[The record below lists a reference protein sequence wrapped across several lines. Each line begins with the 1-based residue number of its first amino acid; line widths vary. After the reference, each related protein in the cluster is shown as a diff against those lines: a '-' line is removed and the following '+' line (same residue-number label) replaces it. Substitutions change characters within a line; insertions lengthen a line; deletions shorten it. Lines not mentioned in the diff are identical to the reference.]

1 MQKEIYQKR
10 SERRNSKKKLNKKI
24 IPLVIIFALFI
35 SVFAYSKNSS
45 ADNNKVTNPSVEL
58 NVEKISRDKVKIAL
72 SNFTQVIKSL
82 QINLE
87 INGNVKFEEDSINW
101 LASSDSNDVKTHVK
115 MSSDKKSMEI
125 FIVSNDALNKVG
137 GTLDICEIEVSKVSN
152 GSSAYSIDAS
162 VNSDG
167 ISYSYVINDTNKQV
181 SGIDIAN
188 LSEDKLTIN
197 SLPVISL
204 KNSSSIV
211 DGKIVI
217 SKGDTFDA
225 KSYIEVTDE
234 EDGIISTDN
243 VTVDGKVNTKIV
255 GSYAITYSVADTEGD
270 TSSLETTVIVED
282 IAEDNATS
290 PVITVNNGDSD
301 KLTVSAGGNVDLND
315 YITAV
320 DYLGRPITVEI
331 TGDYDLTTPGTY
343 IITAIATDRF
353 GNVSEKEI
361 TLVVEK
367 SDDSSDSDGVS
378 KAYKFKATITNSEGK
393 VVAGEKFNL
402 YKVEVKKRG
411 FRADSENLV
420 YISTLESNEEG
431 EIYAELEEAGKYV
444 LKQVNSATG
453 NEVTDSEVTIELTED
468 NKGNVITIPDIV
480 INDNTSGD
488 NGNNGDTGTDDSG
501 SGDIESGDNGSN
513 GDNGN
518 NGDTETDDSD
528 SGNSGD
534 NGNTDSSNKP
544 QIPVNPENPGSSD
557 NSDNDIINDDKT
569 TEENKNDLPK
579 TGQGVFYGVT
589 IAVAV
594 IVIGSGVYLVTKKKK

>member
-1 MQKEIYQKR
+1 MKKEIYQKR
-10 SERRNSKKKLNKKI
+10 SERRNAKKKVNKKI
-24 IPLVIIFALFI
+24 IPLVIIFTLFI

-45 ADNNKVTNPSVEL
+45 ADNNKVSNPSVEL

-72 SNFTQVIKSL
+72 SNFMPVIKSL

-87 INGNVKFEEDSINW
+87 IDGNVKFEEDSINW
-101 LASSDSNDVKTHVK
+101 LVSSDSNDVKTHVK
-115 MSSDKKSMEI
+115 LSSDKKSMEI

-137 GTLDICEIEVSKVSN
+137 GTLDICEIEVSKASS

-167 ISYSYVINDTNKQV
+167 ISYSYVVNDTNKQV
-181 SGIDIAN
+181 SGIDMAN

-225 KSYIEVTDE
+225 KTYIEVTDE
-234 EDGIISTDN
+234 EDGVISTDN
-243 VTVDGKVNTKIV
+243 VTVEGKVNTKIV

-282 IAEDNATS
+282 IAEDNATN
-290 PVITVNNGDSD
+290 PVITVNNSDSD
-301 KLTVSAGGNVDLND
+301 KLTFSAGDNVDLNE

-402 YKVEVKKRG
+402 YKIEVKKRW
-411 FRADSENLV
+411 FRADSENLI

-453 NEVTDSEVTIELTED
+453 NEVTGSEVTIELTED

-480 INDNTSGD
+480 INDATSGDSGSNGNNGSNDD
-488 NGNNGDTGTDDSG
+488 NGNNGDSGTDDSG
-501 SGDIESGDNGSN
+501 SGDIGTG
-513 GDNGN
+513 
-518 NGDTETDDSD
+518 DSD
-528 SGNSGD
+528 SGNPGD
-534 NGNTDSSNKP
+534 NGNTDNSNKP
-544 QIPVNPENPGSSD
+544 EVPVNPEDPDSSD
-557 NSDNDIINDDKT
+557 NSNNGVTNDDKI

-579 TGQGVFYGVT
+579 TGQGIFYGVT

>member
-1 MQKEIYQKR
+1 MKKEIYQKR
-10 SERRNSKKKLNKKI
+10 SERRNAKKKINKKI
-24 IPLVIIFALFI
+24 IPLVIIFTLFI

-45 ADNNKVTNPSVEL
+45 ADNNKVSNSSVEL
-58 NVEKISRDKVKIAL
+58 NVEKISRDKVRIAL
-72 SNFTQVIKSL
+72 SNFTPVIKSL

-87 INGNVKFEEDSINW
+87 INGNVKFVEDSINW
-101 LASSDSNDVKTHVK
+101 IVSSDSNDVKTHVK
-115 MSSDKKSMEI
+115 MGSDKKSMEI

-137 GTLDICEIEVSKVSN
+137 GTLDICEIEVSKASS

-167 ISYSYVINDTNKQV
+167 ISYSYVVNDTNKQV
-181 SGIDIAN
+181 SGIDMAN

-234 EDGIISTDN
+234 EDGVISTDN
-243 VTVDGKVNTKIV
+243 VTVEGKVNTKIV
-255 GSYAITYSVADTEGD
+255 GSYAIRYSVADTEGD

-282 IAEDNATS
+282 IAEDNATN
-290 PVITVNNGDSD
+290 PVITVNNSDSD
-301 KLTVSAGGNVDLND
+301 KLTISAGDNVDLNE

-402 YKVEVKKRG
+402 YKVEVNKRW

-420 YISTLESNEEG
+420 YIYTLESNEEG

-444 LKQVNSATG
+444 LKQVNSVTG
-453 NEVTDSEVTIELTED
+453 NEVTDSEIIIELTED

-480 INDNTSGD
+480 INDATSGD
-488 NGNNGDTGTDDSG
+488 SGNNGNNGNNGDAGTDDSG
-501 SGDIESGDNGSN
+501 
-513 GDNGN
+513 
-518 NGDTETDDSD
+518 

-534 NGNTDSSNKP
+534 NGNTDNSNKP
-544 QIPVNPENPGSSD
+544 EVPVNPENPDSSD
-557 NSDNDIINDDKT
+557 NSNNGVTNDDKI

>member
-1 MQKEIYQKR
+1 MKKEIYQKR
-10 SERRNSKKKLNKKI
+10 SERRNAKKKVNKKI
-24 IPLVIIFALFI
+24 IPLVIIFTLFI

-45 ADNNKVTNPSVEL
+45 ADNNKVSNPSVEL

-72 SNFTQVIKSL
+72 SNFTPVIKSL

-87 INGNVKFEEDSINW
+87 INGNVKFVEDSINW
-101 LASSDSNDVKTHVK
+101 IVSSDSNDVKTHVK
-115 MSSDKKSMEI
+115 MGSDKKSMEI

-137 GTLDICEIEVSKVSN
+137 GTLDICEIEVSKISN

-167 ISYSYVINDTNKQV
+167 ISYSYVVNDTNKQV
-181 SGIDIAN
+181 SGIDMAN

-234 EDGIISTDN
+234 EDGVISTDN
-243 VTVDGKVNTKIV
+243 VTVEGKVNTKIV

-270 TSSLETTVIVED
+270 ISSLETTVIVED
-282 IAEDNATS
+282 IAEDNATN
-290 PVITVNNGDSD
+290 PVITVNNSDSD
-301 KLTVSAGGNVDLND
+301 KLTISAGDNVDLNE

-402 YKVEVKKRG
+402 YKIEVKKRW
-411 FRADSENLV
+411 FRADSENLI

-444 LKQVNSATG
+444 LKQVNSVTG

-480 INDNTSGD
+480 INDATSGD
-488 NGNNGDTGTDDSG
+488 SGSNDDNGNNDDNGINGDTGTDDSG
-501 SGDIESGDNGSN
+501 SGDIGTG
-513 GDNGN
+513 
-518 NGDTETDDSD
+518 DSD
-528 SGNSGD
+528 SGNPGD
-534 NGNTDSSNKP
+534 NGNTDNSNKP
-544 QIPVNPENPGSSD
+544 EVPVNPEDPDSSD
-557 NSDNDIINDDKT
+557 NSNNGVTNDDKI

-579 TGQGVFYGVT
+579 TGQGIFYGVT

-594 IVIGSGVYLVTKKKK
+594 IVIGSGVYLVAKKKK

>member
-10 SERRNSKKKLNKKI
+10 SERRNAKKKMNKKI
-24 IPLVIIFALFI
+24 IPLVIIFTLFI

-45 ADNNKVTNPSVEL
+45 ADNNKVSNPSVEL

-72 SNFTQVIKSL
+72 SNFTPVIKSL

-87 INGNVKFEEDSINW
+87 INGNVKFVEDSINW
-101 LASSDSNDVKTHVK
+101 LVSSDSNDVKTHVK
-115 MSSDKKSMEI
+115 MGSDKKSMEI
-125 FIVSNDALNKVG
+125 FVVSNDALNKVG
-137 GTLDICEIEVSKVSN
+137 GTLDICEIEVSKASS
-152 GSSAYSIDAS
+152 GSSACSIDAS

-167 ISYSYVINDTNKQV
+167 ISYSYVVNDTNKQV
-181 SGIDIAN
+181 SGIDMAN

-234 EDGIISTDN
+234 EDGVISTDN
-243 VTVDGKVNTKIV
+243 VTVEGKVNTKIV

-282 IAEDNATS
+282 IAEDNATN
-290 PVITVNNGDSD
+290 PVITVNNSDSD
-301 KLTVSAGGNVDLND
+301 KLTISAGDNVDLNE

-367 SDDSSDSDGVS
+367 SDDSSNSDGVS

-402 YKVEVKKRG
+402 YKVEVKKRW

-480 INDNTSGD
+480 INDATSGD
-488 NGNNGDTGTDDSG
+488 SGSNDYNGNNGDTGTDDSG
-501 SGDIESGDNGSN
+501 SGDIGTG
-513 GDNGN
+513 
-518 NGDTETDDSD
+518 DSD

-534 NGNTDSSNKP
+534 NGNTDSSNKSEV
-544 QIPVNPENPGSSD
+544 PVNPEDPDSSD
-557 NSDNDIINDDKT
+557 NSNNGVTNDDKI

>member
-1 MQKEIYQKR
+1 MKKEIYQKR
-10 SERRNSKKKLNKKI
+10 SERRNAKKKINKKI
-24 IPLVIIFALFI
+24 IPLVIIFTLFI

-45 ADNNKVTNPSVEL
+45 ADNNKVSNPSVEL

-72 SNFTQVIKSL
+72 SNFTPVIKSL

-87 INGNVKFEEDSINW
+87 INGNVKFVEDSINW
-101 LASSDSNDVKTHVK
+101 IVSSDSNDVKTHVK
-115 MSSDKKSMEI
+115 MGSDKKSMEI

-137 GTLDICEIEVSKVSN
+137 GILDICEIEVSKASS

-167 ISYSYVINDTNKQV
+167 ISYSYVVNDTNKQV
-181 SGIDIAN
+181 SGIDMAN

-234 EDGIISTDN
+234 EDGVISTDN
-243 VTVDGKVNTKIV
+243 VTVEGKVNTKIV

-282 IAEDNATS
+282 IAEDNATN
-290 PVITVNNGDSD
+290 PVITVNNSDSD
-301 KLTVSAGGNVDLND
+301 KLTISAGDNVDLNE

-402 YKVEVKKRG
+402 YKVEVNKRW

-420 YISTLESNEEG
+420 YIYTLESNEEG

-444 LKQVNSATG
+444 LKQVNSVTG
-453 NEVTDSEVTIELTED
+453 NEVTDSEIIIELTED

-480 INDNTSGD
+480 INDATSGD
-488 NGNNGDTGTDDSG
+488 SGNNGNNGNNGDAGTDDSG
-501 SGDIESGDNGSN
+501 
-513 GDNGN
+513 
-518 NGDTETDDSD
+518 

-534 NGNTDSSNKP
+534 NGNTDNSNKP
-544 QIPVNPENPGSSD
+544 EVPVNPENPDSSD
-557 NSDNDIINDDKT
+557 NSNNGVTNDDKI

>member
-1 MQKEIYQKR
+1 MKKEIYQKR
-10 SERRNSKKKLNKKI
+10 SERRNAKKKVNKKI
-24 IPLVIIFALFI
+24 IPLVIIFTLFI

-45 ADNNKVTNPSVEL
+45 ADNNKVSNPSVEL

-72 SNFTQVIKSL
+72 SNFTPVIKSL

-87 INGNVKFEEDSINW
+87 INGNVKFVEDSINW
-101 LASSDSNDVKTHVK
+101 IVSSDSNDVKTHVK
-115 MSSDKKSMEI
+115 MGSDKKSMEI

-137 GTLDICEIEVSKVSN
+137 GTLDICEIEVSKASS

-167 ISYSYVINDTNKQV
+167 ISYSYVVNDTNKQV
-181 SGIDIAN
+181 SGIDMAN

-234 EDGIISTDN
+234 EDGVISTDN
-243 VTVDGKVNTKIV
+243 VTVEGKVNTKIV

-270 TSSLETTVIVED
+270 ISSLETTVIVED
-282 IAEDNATS
+282 IAEDNATN
-290 PVITVNNGDSD
+290 PVITVNNSDSD
-301 KLTVSAGGNVDLND
+301 KLTISAGDNVDLNE

-402 YKVEVKKRG
+402 YKIEVKKRW
-411 FRADSENLV
+411 FRADSENLI

-444 LKQVNSATG
+444 LKQVNSVTG

-468 NKGNVITIPDIV
+468 NKGNVIY
-480 INDNTSGD
+480 
-488 NGNNGDTGTDDSG
+488 
-501 SGDIESGDNGSN
+501 
-513 GDNGN
+513 
-518 NGDTETDDSD
+518 
-528 SGNSGD
+528 
-534 NGNTDSSNKP
+534 
-544 QIPVNPENPGSSD
+544 QI
-557 NSDNDIINDDKT
+557 
-569 TEENKNDLPK
+569 
-579 TGQGVFYGVT
+579 
-589 IAVAV
+589 
-594 IVIGSGVYLVTKKKK
+594 

>member
-1 MQKEIYQKR
+1 MKKEIYQKR
-10 SERRNSKKKLNKKI
+10 SERRNAKKKVNKKI
-24 IPLVIIFALFI
+24 IPLVIIFTLFI

-45 ADNNKVTNPSVEL
+45 ADNNKVSNPSVEL

-72 SNFTQVIKSL
+72 SNFTPVIKSL

-87 INGNVKFEEDSINW
+87 INGNVKFVEDSINW
-101 LASSDSNDVKTHVK
+101 IVSSDSNDVKTHVK
-115 MSSDKKSMEI
+115 MGSDKKSMEI

-137 GTLDICEIEVSKVSN
+137 GTLDICEIEVSKISN

-167 ISYSYVINDTNKQV
+167 ISYSYVVNDTNKQV
-181 SGIDIAN
+181 SGIDMAN
-188 LSEDKLTIN
+188 LSDDKLTIN

-234 EDGIISTDN
+234 EDGVISTDN
-243 VTVDGKVNTKIV
+243 VTVEGKVNTKIV

-270 TSSLETTVIVED
+270 ISSLETTVIVED
-282 IAEDNATS
+282 IAEDNATN
-290 PVITVNNGDSD
+290 PVITVNNSDSD
-301 KLTVSAGGNVDLND
+301 KLTISAGDNVDLNE

-367 SDDSSDSDGVS
+367 SDDSSDSDGVL

-402 YKVEVKKRG
+402 YKVEVKKRW

-444 LKQVNSATG
+444 LKQVNSVTG

-480 INDNTSGD
+480 INDATSGDSGSNGNNGSNDD
-488 NGNNGDTGTDDSG
+488 NGNNGDSGTDDSG
-501 SGDIESGDNGSN
+501 SGDIGTG
-513 GDNGN
+513 
-518 NGDTETDDSD
+518 DSD
-528 SGNSGD
+528 SGNPGD
-534 NGNTDSSNKP
+534 NGNTDNSNKP
-544 QIPVNPENPGSSD
+544 EVPVNPEDPDSSD
-557 NSDNDIINDDKT
+557 NSNNGVTNDDKI

-579 TGQGVFYGVT
+579 TGQGIFYGVT

>member
-1 MQKEIYQKR
+1 MKKEIYQKR
-10 SERRNSKKKLNKKI
+10 SERRNAKKKVNKKI
-24 IPLVIIFALFI
+24 IPLVIIFTLFI

-45 ADNNKVTNPSVEL
+45 ADNNKVSNPSVEL

-72 SNFTQVIKSL
+72 SNFTPVIKSL

-87 INGNVKFEEDSINW
+87 INGNVKFVEDSINW
-101 LASSDSNDVKTHVK
+101 IVSSDSNDVKTHVK
-115 MSSDKKSMEI
+115 MGSDKKSMEI

-137 GTLDICEIEVSKVSN
+137 GTLDICEIEVSKASS

-167 ISYSYVINDTNKQV
+167 ISYSYVVNDTNKQV
-181 SGIDIAN
+181 SGIDMAN

-234 EDGIISTDN
+234 EDGVISTDN
-243 VTVDGKVNTKIV
+243 VTVEGKVNTKIV

-270 TSSLETTVIVED
+270 ISSLETTVIVED
-282 IAEDNATS
+282 IAEDNATN
-290 PVITVNNGDSD
+290 PVITVNNSDSD
-301 KLTVSAGGNVDLND
+301 KLTISAGDNVDLNE

-402 YKVEVKKRG
+402 YKIEVKKRW
-411 FRADSENLV
+411 FRADSENLI

-444 LKQVNSATG
+444 LKQVNSVTG

-480 INDNTSGD
+480 INDATSGDSGSNGNNGSNDD
-488 NGNNGDTGTDDSG
+488 NGNNGDSGTDDSG
-501 SGDIESGDNGSN
+501 SGDIGTG
-513 GDNGN
+513 
-518 NGDTETDDSD
+518 DSD

-534 NGNTDSSNKP
+534 NGNTDNSHKP
-544 QIPVNPENPGSSD
+544 EVPVNPENPDSSD
-557 NSDNDIINDDKT
+557 NSNNGVTNDDKI

-579 TGQGVFYGVT
+579 TGQGIFYGVT

>member
-1 MQKEIYQKR
+1 MKKEIYQKR
-10 SERRNSKKKLNKKI
+10 SERRNAKKKINKKI
-24 IPLVIIFALFI
+24 IPLVIIFTLFI

-45 ADNNKVTNPSVEL
+45 ADNNKVSNPSVEL

-72 SNFTQVIKSL
+72 SNFTPVIKSL

-87 INGNVKFEEDSINW
+87 INGNVKFVEDSINW
-101 LASSDSNDVKTHVK
+101 IVSSDSNDVKTHVK
-115 MSSDKKSMEI
+115 MGSDKKSMEI

-137 GTLDICEIEVSKVSN
+137 GTLDICEIEVSKASS

-167 ISYSYVINDTNKQV
+167 ISYSYVVNDTNKQV
-181 SGIDIAN
+181 SGIDMAN

-234 EDGIISTDN
+234 EDGVISTDN
-243 VTVDGKVNTKIV
+243 VTVEGKVNTKIV

-282 IAEDNATS
+282 IAEDNATN
-290 PVITVNNGDSD
+290 PVITVNNSDSD
-301 KLTVSAGGNVDLND
+301 KLTISAGDNVDLNE

-402 YKVEVKKRG
+402 YKVEVNKRW

-420 YISTLESNEEG
+420 YIYTLESNEEG

-444 LKQVNSATG
+444 LKQVNSVTG
-453 NEVTDSEVTIELTED
+453 NEVTDSEIIIELTED

-480 INDNTSGD
+480 INDATSGD
-488 NGNNGDTGTDDSG
+488 SGNNGNNGNNGDAGTDDSG
-501 SGDIESGDNGSN
+501 
-513 GDNGN
+513 
-518 NGDTETDDSD
+518 

-534 NGNTDSSNKP
+534 NGNTDNSNKP
-544 QIPVNPENPGSSD
+544 EVPVNPENPDSSD
-557 NSDNDIINDDKT
+557 NSNNGVTNDDKI

-579 TGQGVFYGVT
+579 TGQDVFYGVT

>member
-1 MQKEIYQKR
+1 MKKEIYQKR
-10 SERRNSKKKLNKKI
+10 SERRNAKKKVNKKI
-24 IPLVIIFALFI
+24 IPLVIIFTLFI

-45 ADNNKVTNPSVEL
+45 ADNNKVSNPSVEL

-72 SNFTQVIKSL
+72 SNFMPVIKSL

-87 INGNVKFEEDSINW
+87 IDGNVKFEEDSINW
-101 LASSDSNDVKTHVK
+101 IVSSDSNDVKTHVK
-115 MSSDKKSMEI
+115 MGSDKKSMEI

-137 GTLDICEIEVSKVSN
+137 GTLDICEIEVSKISN

-167 ISYSYVINDTNKQV
+167 ISYSYVVNDTNKQV
-181 SGIDIAN
+181 SGIDMAN
-188 LSEDKLTIN
+188 LSDDKLTIN

-234 EDGIISTDN
+234 EDGVISTDN
-243 VTVDGKVNTKIV
+243 VTVEGKVNTKIV

-270 TSSLETTVIVED
+270 ISSLETTVIVED
-282 IAEDNATS
+282 IAEDNATN
-290 PVITVNNGDSD
+290 PVITVNNSDSD
-301 KLTVSAGGNVDLND
+301 KLTISAGDNVDLNE

-402 YKVEVKKRG
+402 YKIEVKKRW
-411 FRADSENLV
+411 FRADSENLI

-453 NEVTDSEVTIELTED
+453 NEVTGSEVTIELTED

-480 INDNTSGD
+480 INDATSGDSGSNGNNGSNDD
-488 NGNNGDTGTDDSG
+488 NGNNGDSGTDDSG
-501 SGDIESGDNGSN
+501 SGDIGTG
-513 GDNGN
+513 
-518 NGDTETDDSD
+518 DSD
-528 SGNSGD
+528 SGNLGD
-534 NGNTDSSNKP
+534 NGNTDNSNKP
-544 QIPVNPENPGSSD
+544 EVPVNPEDPDSSD
-557 NSDNDIINDDKT
+557 NSNNGVTNDDKI

-579 TGQGVFYGVT
+579 TGQGIFYGVT

>member
-10 SERRNSKKKLNKKI
+10 SERRNAKKKMNKKI
-24 IPLVIIFALFI
+24 IPLVIIFTLFI

-45 ADNNKVTNPSVEL
+45 ADNNKVSNPSVEL

-72 SNFTQVIKSL
+72 SNFTPVIKSL

-87 INGNVKFEEDSINW
+87 INGNVKFVEDSINW
-101 LASSDSNDVKTHVK
+101 LVSSDSNDVKTHVK
-115 MSSDKKSMEI
+115 MGSDKKSMEI
-125 FIVSNDALNKVG
+125 FVVSNDALNKVG
-137 GTLDICEIEVSKVSN
+137 GTLDICEIEVSKASS

-167 ISYSYVINDTNKQV
+167 ISYSYVVNDTNKQV
-181 SGIDIAN
+181 SGIDMAN

-234 EDGIISTDN
+234 EDGVISTDN
-243 VTVDGKVNTKIV
+243 VTVEGKVNTKIV

-282 IAEDNATS
+282 IAEDNATN
-290 PVITVNNGDSD
+290 PVITVNNSDSD
-301 KLTVSAGGNVDLND
+301 KLTISAGDNVDLNE

-367 SDDSSDSDGVS
+367 SDDSSNSDGVS
-378 KAYKFKATITNSEGK
+378 KAYKFKATITNSEWK

-402 YKVEVKKRG
+402 YKVEVKKRW

-480 INDNTSGD
+480 INDATSGDSGSNDD
-488 NGNNGDTGTDDSG
+488 NGNNGDIGTDDSG
-501 SGDIESGDNGSN
+501 SGDIGTG
-513 GDNGN
+513 
-518 NGDTETDDSD
+518 DSD

-534 NGNTDSSNKP
+534 NGNTDSSNKSEV
-544 QIPVNPENPGSSD
+544 PVNPEDPDSSD
-557 NSDNDIINDDKT
+557 NSNNGVTNDDKI

>member
-1 MQKEIYQKR
+1 MKKEIYQKR
-10 SERRNSKKKLNKKI
+10 SERRNAKKKVNKKI
-24 IPLVIIFALFI
+24 IPLVIIFTLFI

-45 ADNNKVTNPSVEL
+45 ADNNKVSNPSVEL

-72 SNFTQVIKSL
+72 SNFTPVIKSL

-87 INGNVKFEEDSINW
+87 INGNVKFVEDSINW
-101 LASSDSNDVKTHVK
+101 IVSSDSNDVKTHVK
-115 MSSDKKSMEI
+115 MGSDKKSMEI

-137 GTLDICEIEVSKVSN
+137 GTLDICEIEVSKISN

-167 ISYSYVINDTNKQV
+167 ISYSYVVNDTNKQV
-181 SGIDIAN
+181 SGIDMAN

-234 EDGIISTDN
+234 EDGVISTDN
-243 VTVDGKVNTKIV
+243 VTVEGKVNTKIV

-270 TSSLETTVIVED
+270 ISSLETTVIVED
-282 IAEDNATS
+282 IAEDNATN
-290 PVITVNNGDSD
+290 PVITVNNSDSD
-301 KLTVSAGGNVDLND
+301 KLTISAGDNVDLNE

-402 YKVEVKKRG
+402 YKIEVKKRW
-411 FRADSENLV
+411 FRADSENLI

-444 LKQVNSATG
+444 LKQVNSVTG

-480 INDNTSGD
+480 INDATSGD
-488 NGNNGDTGTDDSG
+488 SGSNDDNGNNDDNGINGDTGTDDSG
-501 SGDIESGDNGSN
+501 SGDIGTG
-513 GDNGN
+513 
-518 NGDTETDDSD
+518 DSD

-544 QIPVNPENPGSSD
+544 EVPVNPENPDSSD
-557 NSDNDIINDDKT
+557 NSNNGVTNDDNI

-594 IVIGSGVYLVTKKKK
+594 IVIGSGIYLVTKKKK

>member
-10 SERRNSKKKLNKKI
+10 SERRNAKKKMNKKI
-24 IPLVIIFALFI
+24 IPLVIIFTLFI

-45 ADNNKVTNPSVEL
+45 ADNNKVSNPSVEL

-72 SNFTQVIKSL
+72 SNFTPVIKSL

-87 INGNVKFEEDSINW
+87 INGNVKFVEDSINW
-101 LASSDSNDVKTHVK
+101 LVSSDSNDVKTHVK
-115 MSSDKKSMEI
+115 MGSDKKSMEI
-125 FIVSNDALNKVG
+125 FVVSNDALNKVG
-137 GTLDICEIEVSKVSN
+137 GTLDICDIEVSKASS
-152 GSSAYSIDAS
+152 GSSACSIDAS

-167 ISYSYVINDTNKQV
+167 ISYSYVVNDTNKQV
-181 SGIDIAN
+181 SGIDMAN

-234 EDGIISTDN
+234 EDGVISTDN
-243 VTVDGKVNTKIV
+243 VTVEGKVNTKIV

-282 IAEDNATS
+282 IAEDNATN
-290 PVITVNNGDSD
+290 PVITVNNSDSD
-301 KLTVSAGGNVDLND
+301 KLTISAGDNVDLNE

-367 SDDSSDSDGVS
+367 SDDSSNSDGVS

-402 YKVEVKKRG
+402 YKVEVKKRW

-480 INDNTSGD
+480 INDATSGD
-488 NGNNGDTGTDDSG
+488 SGSNDYNGNNGDTGTDDSG
-501 SGDIESGDNGSN
+501 SGDIGTG
-513 GDNGN
+513 
-518 NGDTETDDSD
+518 DSD

-534 NGNTDSSNKP
+534 NGNTDSSNKSEV
-544 QIPVNPENPGSSD
+544 PVNPEDPDSSD
-557 NSDNDIINDDKT
+557 NSNNGVTNDDKI

>member
-10 SERRNSKKKLNKKI
+10 SERRNAKKKMNKKI
-24 IPLVIIFALFI
+24 IPLVIIFTLFI

-45 ADNNKVTNPSVEL
+45 ADNNKVSNPSVEL

-72 SNFTQVIKSL
+72 SNFTPVIKSL

-87 INGNVKFEEDSINW
+87 INGNVKFVEDSINW
-101 LASSDSNDVKTHVK
+101 LVSSDSNDVKTHVK
-115 MSSDKKSMEI
+115 MGSDKKSMEI
-125 FIVSNDALNKVG
+125 FVVSNDALNKVG
-137 GTLDICEIEVSKVSN
+137 GTLDICEIEVSKASS

-167 ISYSYVINDTNKQV
+167 ISYSYVVNDTNKQV
-181 SGIDIAN
+181 SGIDMDN

-234 EDGIISTDN
+234 EDGVISTDN
-243 VTVDGKVNTKIV
+243 VTVEGKVNTKIV

-282 IAEDNATS
+282 IAEDNATN
-290 PVITVNNGDSD
+290 PVITVNNSDSD
-301 KLTVSAGGNVDLND
+301 KLTISAGDNVDLNE

-353 GNVSEKEI
+353 GDVSEKEI

-367 SDDSSDSDGVS
+367 SDDSSNSDGVS

-402 YKVEVKKRG
+402 YKVEVKKRW

-480 INDNTSGD
+480 INDATSGDSGSNDD

-501 SGDIESGDNGSN
+501 SGDIGTG
-513 GDNGN
+513 
-518 NGDTETDDSD
+518 DSD

-534 NGNTDSSNKP
+534 NGNTDSSNKSEV
-544 QIPVNPENPGSSD
+544 PVNPEDPDSSD
-557 NSDNDIINDDKT
+557 NSNNGVTNDDKI

>member
-1 MQKEIYQKR
+1 MKKEIYQKR
-10 SERRNSKKKLNKKI
+10 SERRNAKKKINKKI
-24 IPLVIIFALFI
+24 IPLVIIFTLFI

-45 ADNNKVTNPSVEL
+45 ADNNKVSNSSVEL

-72 SNFTQVIKSL
+72 SNFTPVIKSL

-87 INGNVKFEEDSINW
+87 INGNVKFVEDSINW
-101 LASSDSNDVKTHVK
+101 IVSSDSNDVKTHVK
-115 MSSDKKSMEI
+115 MGSDKKSMEI

-137 GTLDICEIEVSKVSN
+137 GTLDICEIEVSKASS

-167 ISYSYVINDTNKQV
+167 ISYSYVVNDTNKQV
-181 SGIDIAN
+181 SGIDMAN

-234 EDGIISTDN
+234 EDGVISTDN
-243 VTVDGKVNTKIV
+243 VTVEGKVNTKIV

-282 IAEDNATS
+282 IAEDNATN
-290 PVITVNNGDSD
+290 PVITVNNSDSD
-301 KLTVSAGGNVDLND
+301 KLTISAGDNVDLNE

-402 YKVEVKKRG
+402 YKVEVNKRW

-420 YISTLESNEEG
+420 YIYTLESNEEG

-444 LKQVNSATG
+444 LKQVNSVTG
-453 NEVTDSEVTIELTED
+453 NEVTDSEIIIELTED

-480 INDNTSGD
+480 INDATSGD
-488 NGNNGDTGTDDSG
+488 SGNNGNNGNNGDAGTDDSG
-501 SGDIESGDNGSN
+501 
-513 GDNGN
+513 
-518 NGDTETDDSD
+518 

-534 NGNTDSSNKP
+534 NGNTDNSNKP
-544 QIPVNPENPGSSD
+544 EVPVNPENPDSSD
-557 NSDNDIINDDKT
+557 NSNNGVTNDDKI

>member
-10 SERRNSKKKLNKKI
+10 SERRNAKKKMNKKI
-24 IPLVIIFALFI
+24 IPLVIIFTLFI

-45 ADNNKVTNPSVEL
+45 ADNNKVSNPSVEL

-72 SNFTQVIKSL
+72 SNFTPVIKSL

-87 INGNVKFEEDSINW
+87 INGNVKFVEDSINW
-101 LASSDSNDVKTHVK
+101 LVSSDSNDVKTHVK
-115 MSSDKKSMEI
+115 MGSDKKSMEI
-125 FIVSNDALNKVG
+125 FVVSNDALNKVG
-137 GTLDICEIEVSKVSN
+137 GTLDICEIEVSKASS

-167 ISYSYVINDTNKQV
+167 ISYSYVVNDTNKQV
-181 SGIDIAN
+181 SGIDMDN

-234 EDGIISTDN
+234 EDGVISTDN
-243 VTVDGKVNTKIV
+243 VTVEGKVNTKIV

-282 IAEDNATS
+282 IAEDNATN
-290 PVITVNNGDSD
+290 PVITVNNSDSD
-301 KLTVSAGGNVDLND
+301 KLTISAGDNVDLNE

-367 SDDSSDSDGVS
+367 SDDSSNSDGVS

-402 YKVEVKKRG
+402 YKVEVKKRW

-480 INDNTSGD
+480 INDATSGDSGSNDD

-501 SGDIESGDNGSN
+501 SGDIGTG
-513 GDNGN
+513 
-518 NGDTETDDSD
+518 DSD

-534 NGNTDSSNKP
+534 NGNTDSSNKSEV
-544 QIPVNPENPGSSD
+544 PVNPEDPDSSD
-557 NSDNDIINDDKT
+557 NSNNGVTNDDKI

>member
-1 MQKEIYQKR
+1 MKPDNFEKKSVRKANNNKYNKR
-10 SERRNSKKKLNKKI
+10 IVSLI
-24 IPLVIIFALFI
+24 AL
-35 SVFAYSKNSS
+35 SAVVVSTCAVTKNIS
-45 ADNNKVTNPSVEL
+45 ADNKEKSSNVSVEL
-58 NVEKISRDKVKIAL
+58 NVEKLERDKVKIEL
-72 SNFTQVIKSL
+72 ENFTPVIKSL
-82 QINLE
+82 QLSLKID
-87 INGNVKFEEDSINW
+87 GNAKFREDSIKW
-101 LASSDSNDVKTHVK
+101 LVESYADESSSDLKTHVK
-115 MSSDKKSMEI
+115 MSSDKKSIDI
-125 FIVSNDALNKVG
+125 FIVSSEPLVKNG
-137 GTLDICEIEVSKVSN
+137 GTIEICEINVEKDSVGK
-152 GSSAYSIDAS
+152 SAYSIEAN
-162 VNSDG
+162 VNSEG
-167 ISYSYVINDTNKQV
+167 VSYSYVINDTNRQV
-181 SGIDIAN
+181 TGIDMAN

-225 KSYIEVTDE
+225 KTYIEVTDE
-234 EDGIISTDN
+234 EDGVISTDN
-243 VTVDGKVNTKIV
+243 VTVEGKVNTKIV

-282 IAEDNATS
+282 IAEDNATN
-290 PVITVNNGDSD
+290 PVITVNNSDSD
-301 KLTVSAGGNVDLND
+301 KLTISAGDNVDLNE

-331 TGDYDLTTPGTY
+331 TGDYDLTTSGTY

-402 YKVEVKKRG
+402 YKIEVKKRW
-411 FRADSENLV
+411 FRADSENLI

-453 NEVTDSEVTIELTED
+453 NEVTGSEVTIELTED

-480 INDNTSGD
+480 INDATSGDSGSNGNNGSNDD
-488 NGNNGDTGTDDSG
+488 NGNNGDSGTDDSG
-501 SGDIESGDNGSN
+501 SGDIGTG
-513 GDNGN
+513 
-518 NGDTETDDSD
+518 DSD
-528 SGNSGD
+528 SGNPGD
-534 NGNTDSSNKP
+534 NGNTDNSNKP
-544 QIPVNPENPGSSD
+544 EVPVNPEDPDSSD
-557 NSDNDIINDDKT
+557 NSNNGVTNDDKI

-579 TGQGVFYGVT
+579 TGQGIFYGVT

>member
-10 SERRNSKKKLNKKI
+10 SERRNAKKKMNKKI
-24 IPLVIIFALFI
+24 IPLVIIFTLFI

-45 ADNNKVTNPSVEL
+45 ADNNKVSNPSVEL

-72 SNFTQVIKSL
+72 SNFTPVIKSL

-87 INGNVKFEEDSINW
+87 INGNVKFVEDSINW
-101 LASSDSNDVKTHVK
+101 LVSSDSNDVKTHVK
-115 MSSDKKSMEI
+115 MGSDKKSMEI
-125 FIVSNDALNKVG
+125 FVVSNDALNKVG
-137 GTLDICEIEVSKVSN
+137 GTLDICEIEVSKASS

-167 ISYSYVINDTNKQV
+167 ISYSYVVNDTNKQV
-181 SGIDIAN
+181 SGIDMAN

-234 EDGIISTDN
+234 EDGVISTDN
-243 VTVDGKVNTKIV
+243 VTVEGKVNTKIV
-255 GSYAITYSVADTEGD
+255 GSYDITYSVADTEGD

-282 IAEDNATS
+282 IAEDNATN
-290 PVITVNNGDSD
+290 PVITVNNSDSD
-301 KLTVSAGGNVDLND
+301 KLTISAGDNVDLNE

-367 SDDSSDSDGVS
+367 SDDSSNSDGVS

-402 YKVEVKKRG
+402 YKVEVKKRW

-480 INDNTSGD
+480 INDATSGDSGSNDD

-501 SGDIESGDNGSN
+501 SGDIGTG
-513 GDNGN
+513 
-518 NGDTETDDSD
+518 DSD

-534 NGNTDSSNKP
+534 NGNTDSSNKSEV
-544 QIPVNPENPGSSD
+544 PVNPEDPDSSD
-557 NSDNDIINDDKT
+557 NSNNGVTNDDKI

>member
-10 SERRNSKKKLNKKI
+10 SERRNAKKKINKKI
-24 IPLVIIFALFI
+24 IPLVIIFTLFI

-45 ADNNKVTNPSVEL
+45 ADNNKVSNPSVEL
-58 NVEKISRDKVKIAL
+58 NIEKISRDKVKIAL
-72 SNFTQVIKSL
+72 SNFMPVIKSL

-87 INGNVKFEEDSINW
+87 IDGNVKFEEDSINW
-101 LASSDSNDVKTHVK
+101 LVSSDSNDVKTHVK
-115 MSSDKKSMEI
+115 MSSDKKGMEI

-137 GTLDICEIEVSKVSN
+137 GTLDICEIEVSKISN

-167 ISYSYVINDTNKQV
+167 ISYSYVVNDINKQV
-181 SGIDIAN
+181 SGIDMAN
-188 LSEDKLTIN
+188 LSDDKLTIN

-234 EDGIISTDN
+234 EDGVISTDN
-243 VTVDGKVNTKIV
+243 VTVEGKVNTKIV

-270 TSSLETTVIVED
+270 ISSLETTVIVED
-282 IAEDNATS
+282 IAEDNATN
-290 PVITVNNGDSD
+290 PVITVNNSDSD
-301 KLTVSAGGNVDLND
+301 KLTISAGDNVDLNE

-331 TGDYDLTTPGTY
+331 TGDYDLTTSGTY

-367 SDDSSDSDGVS
+367 SDDSSDSDGVL

-402 YKVEVKKRG
+402 YKVEVKKRW

-444 LKQVNSATG
+444 LKQVNSVTG

-480 INDNTSGD
+480 INDATSGDSGSNDD
-488 NGNNGDTGTDDSG
+488 NGNNDDNGINGDTETDDSG
-501 SGDIESGDNGSN
+501 SGDIGTG
-513 GDNGN
+513 
-518 NGDTETDDSD
+518 DSD

-534 NGNTDSSNKP
+534 NGNTDNSHKP
-544 QIPVNPENPGSSD
+544 EVPVNPENPDSSD
-557 NSDNDIINDDKT
+557 NSNNGVTNDDKI

-579 TGQGVFYGVT
+579 TGQGIFYGVT

>member
-1 MQKEIYQKR
+1 MKKEIYQKR
-10 SERRNSKKKLNKKI
+10 SERRNAKKKINKKI
-24 IPLVIIFALFI
+24 IPLVIIFTLFI

-45 ADNNKVTNPSVEL
+45 ADNNKVSNPSVEL

-72 SNFTQVIKSL
+72 SNFTPVIKSL

-87 INGNVKFEEDSINW
+87 INGNVKFVEDSINW
-101 LASSDSNDVKTHVK
+101 IVSSDSNDVKTHVK
-115 MSSDKKSMEI
+115 MGSDKKSMEI

-137 GTLDICEIEVSKVSN
+137 GTLDICEIEVSKASS

-167 ISYSYVINDTNKQV
+167 ISYSYVVNDTNKQV
-181 SGIDIAN
+181 SGIDMAN

-234 EDGIISTDN
+234 EDGVISTDN
-243 VTVDGKVNTKIV
+243 VTVEGKVNTKIV

-282 IAEDNATS
+282 IAEDNATN
-290 PVITVNNGDSD
+290 PVITVNNSDSD
-301 KLTVSAGGNVDLND
+301 KLTISAGDNVDLNE

-402 YKVEVKKRG
+402 YKVEVNKRW

-420 YISTLESNEEG
+420 YIYTLESNEEG

-444 LKQVNSATG
+444 LKQVNSVTG
-453 NEVTDSEVTIELTED
+453 NEVTDSEIIIELTED

-480 INDNTSGD
+480 INDATSGD
-488 NGNNGDTGTDDSG
+488 SGNNGNNGNNGDAGTDDSG
-501 SGDIESGDNGSN
+501 
-513 GDNGN
+513 
-518 NGDTETDDSD
+518 

-534 NGNTDSSNKP
+534 NGNTDNSNKP
-544 QIPVNPENPGSSD
+544 EVPVNPENPDSSD
-557 NSDNDIINDDKT
+557 NSNNGVTNDDKI

>member
-10 SERRNSKKKLNKKI
+10 SERRNAKKKMNKKI
-24 IPLVIIFALFI
+24 IPLVIIFTLFI

-45 ADNNKVTNPSVEL
+45 ADNNKVSNPSVEL

-72 SNFTQVIKSL
+72 SNFTPVIKSL

-87 INGNVKFEEDSINW
+87 INGNVKFVEDSINW
-101 LASSDSNDVKTHVK
+101 IVSSDSNDVKTHVK
-115 MSSDKKSMEI
+115 MGSDKKSMEI
-125 FIVSNDALNKVG
+125 FVVSNDALNKVG
-137 GTLDICEIEVSKVSN
+137 GTLDICEIEVSKASS
-152 GSSAYSIDAS
+152 GSSACSIDAS

-167 ISYSYVINDTNKQV
+167 ISYSYVVNDTNKQV
-181 SGIDIAN
+181 SGIDMAN

-234 EDGIISTDN
+234 EDGVISTDN
-243 VTVDGKVNTKIV
+243 VTVEGKVNTKIV

-282 IAEDNATS
+282 IAEDNATN
-290 PVITVNNGDSD
+290 PVITVNNSDSD
-301 KLTVSAGGNVDLND
+301 KLTISAGDNVDLNE

-367 SDDSSDSDGVS
+367 SDDSSNSDGVS

-402 YKVEVKKRG
+402 YKVEVKKRW

-480 INDNTSGD
+480 INDATSGD
-488 NGNNGDTGTDDSG
+488 SGSNDYNGNNGDTGTDDSG
-501 SGDIESGDNGSN
+501 SGDIGTG
-513 GDNGN
+513 
-518 NGDTETDDSD
+518 DSD

-534 NGNTDSSNKP
+534 NGNTDSSNKSEV
-544 QIPVNPENPGSSD
+544 PVNPEDPDSSD
-557 NSDNDIINDDKT
+557 NSNNGVTNDDKI

-579 TGQGVFYGVT
+579 TGQGIFYGVT

>member
-10 SERRNSKKKLNKKI
+10 SERRNAKKKMNKKI
-24 IPLVIIFALFI
+24 IPLVIIFTLFI

-45 ADNNKVTNPSVEL
+45 ADNNKVSNPSVEL

-72 SNFTQVIKSL
+72 SNFTPVIKSL

-87 INGNVKFEEDSINW
+87 INGNVKFVEDSINW
-101 LASSDSNDVKTHVK
+101 LVSSDSNDVKTHVK
-115 MSSDKKSMEI
+115 MGNDKKGMEI

-137 GTLDICEIEVSKVSN
+137 GTLDICEIEVSKISN

-167 ISYSYVINDTNKQV
+167 ISYSYVVNDTNKQV
-181 SGIDIAN
+181 SGIDMAN

-234 EDGIISTDN
+234 EDGVISTDN
-243 VTVDGKVNTKIV
+243 VTVEGKVNTKIV

-282 IAEDNATS
+282 IAEDNATN
-290 PVITVNNGDSD
+290 PVITVNNSDSD
-301 KLTVSAGGNVDLND
+301 KLTISAGDNVDLNE

-367 SDDSSDSDGVS
+367 SDDSSNSDGVS

-402 YKVEVKKRG
+402 YKVEVKKRW

-480 INDNTSGD
+480 INDATSGD
-488 NGNNGDTGTDDSG
+488 SGSNDYNGNNGDTGTDDSG
-501 SGDIESGDNGSN
+501 SGDIGTG
-513 GDNGN
+513 
-518 NGDTETDDSD
+518 DSD

-534 NGNTDSSNKP
+534 NGNTDSSNKSEV
-544 QIPVNPENPGSSD
+544 PVNPEDPDSSD
-557 NSDNDIINDDKT
+557 NSNNGVTNDDKI

>member
-1 MQKEIYQKR
+1 MKKEIYQKR
-10 SERRNSKKKLNKKI
+10 SERRNAKKKVNKKI
-24 IPLVIIFALFI
+24 IPLVIIFTLFI

-45 ADNNKVTNPSVEL
+45 ADNNKVSNPSVEL

-72 SNFTQVIKSL
+72 SNFMPVIKSL

-87 INGNVKFEEDSINW
+87 IDGNVKFEEDSINW
-101 LASSDSNDVKTHVK
+101 LVSSDSNDVKTHVK
-115 MSSDKKSMEI
+115 LSSDKKSMEI

-137 GTLDICEIEVSKVSN
+137 GTLDICEIEVSKASS

-167 ISYSYVINDTNKQV
+167 ISYSYVVNDTNKQV
-181 SGIDIAN
+181 SGIDMAN

-225 KSYIEVTDE
+225 KTYIEVTDE
-234 EDGIISTDN
+234 EDGVISNDN
-243 VTVDGKVNTKIV
+243 VTVEGKVNTKIV

-282 IAEDNATS
+282 IAEDNATN
-290 PVITVNNGDSD
+290 PVITVNNSDSD
-301 KLTVSAGGNVDLND
+301 KLTISAGDNVDLNE

-402 YKVEVKKRG
+402 YKIEVKKRW
-411 FRADSENLV
+411 FRADSENLI

-453 NEVTDSEVTIELTED
+453 NEVTGSEVTIELTED

-480 INDNTSGD
+480 INDATSGDSGSNGNNGSNDD
-488 NGNNGDTGTDDSG
+488 NGNNGDSGTDDSG
-501 SGDIESGDNGSN
+501 SGDIGTG
-513 GDNGN
+513 
-518 NGDTETDDSD
+518 DSD

-534 NGNTDSSNKP
+534 NGNTDNSHKP
-544 QIPVNPENPGSSD
+544 EVPVNPENPDSSD
-557 NSDNDIINDDKT
+557 NSNNGVTNDDKI

-579 TGQGVFYGVT
+579 TGQGIFYGVT

>member
-10 SERRNSKKKLNKKI
+10 SERRNAKKKMNKKI
-24 IPLVIIFALFI
+24 IPLVIIFTLFI

-45 ADNNKVTNPSVEL
+45 ADNNKVSNPSVEL

-72 SNFTQVIKSL
+72 SNFTPVIKSL

-87 INGNVKFEEDSINW
+87 INGNVKFVEDSINW
-101 LASSDSNDVKTHVK
+101 LVSSDSNDVKTHVK
-115 MSSDKKSMEI
+115 MGSDKKSMEI
-125 FIVSNDALNKVG
+125 FVVSNDALNKVG
-137 GTLDICEIEVSKVSN
+137 GTLDICEIEVSKASS

-167 ISYSYVINDTNKQV
+167 ISYSYVVNDTNKQV
-181 SGIDIAN
+181 SGIDMDN

-234 EDGIISTDN
+234 EDGVISTDN
-243 VTVDGKVNTKIV
+243 VTVEGKVNTKIV

-282 IAEDNATS
+282 IAEDNATN
-290 PVITVNNGDSD
+290 PVITVNNSDSD
-301 KLTVSAGGNVDLND
+301 KLTISAGDNVDLNE

-353 GNVSEKEI
+353 GDVSEKEI

-367 SDDSSDSDGVS
+367 SDDSSNSDGVS

-402 YKVEVKKRG
+402 YKVEVKKRW

-480 INDNTSGD
+480 INDATSGDSGSNDD

-501 SGDIESGDNGSN
+501 SGDIGTG
-513 GDNGN
+513 
-518 NGDTETDDSD
+518 DSD

-534 NGNTDSSNKP
+534 NGNTDSSNKSEVA
-544 QIPVNPENPGSSD
+544 VNPEDPDSSD
-557 NSDNDIINDDKT
+557 NSNNGVTNDDKI

>member
-1 MQKEIYQKR
+1 MKKEIYQKR
-10 SERRNSKKKLNKKI
+10 SERRNAKKKVNKKI
-24 IPLVIIFALFI
+24 IPLVIIFTLFI

-45 ADNNKVTNPSVEL
+45 ADNNKVSNPSVEL

-72 SNFTQVIKSL
+72 SNFMPVIKSL

-87 INGNVKFEEDSINW
+87 IDGNVKFEEDSINW
-101 LASSDSNDVKTHVK
+101 LVSSDSNDVKTHVK
-115 MSSDKKSMEI
+115 LSSDKKSMEI

-137 GTLDICEIEVSKVSN
+137 GTLDICEIEVSKASS

-167 ISYSYVINDTNKQV
+167 ISYSYVVNDTNKQV
-181 SGIDIAN
+181 SGIDMAN

-225 KSYIEVTDE
+225 KTYIEVTDE
-234 EDGIISTDN
+234 EDGVISTDN
-243 VTVDGKVNTKIV
+243 VTVEGKVNTKIV

-282 IAEDNATS
+282 IAEDNATN
-290 PVITVNNGDSD
+290 PVITVNNSDSD
-301 KLTVSAGGNVDLND
+301 KLTISAGDNVDLNE

-402 YKVEVKKRG
+402 YKIEVKKRW
-411 FRADSENLV
+411 FRADSENLI

-444 LKQVNSATG
+444 LKQVNSVTG

-480 INDNTSGD
+480 INDATSGDSGSNGNNGSNDD
-488 NGNNGDTGTDDSG
+488 NGNNGDSGTDDSG
-501 SGDIESGDNGSN
+501 SGDIGTG
-513 GDNGN
+513 
-518 NGDTETDDSD
+518 DSD
-528 SGNSGD
+528 SGNPGD
-534 NGNTDSSNKP
+534 NGNTDNSNKP
-544 QIPVNPENPGSSD
+544 EVPVNPEDPDSSD
-557 NSDNDIINDDKT
+557 NSNNGVTNDDKI

-579 TGQGVFYGVT
+579 TGQGIFYGVT

>member
-1 MQKEIYQKR
+1 MKKEIYQKR
-10 SERRNSKKKLNKKI
+10 SERRNAKKKINKKI
-24 IPLVIIFALFI
+24 IPLVIIFTLFI

-45 ADNNKVTNPSVEL
+45 ADNNKVSNPSVEL

-72 SNFTQVIKSL
+72 SNFTPVIKSL

-87 INGNVKFEEDSINW
+87 INGNVKFVEDSINW
-101 LASSDSNDVKTHVK
+101 IVSSDSNDVKTHVK
-115 MSSDKKSMEI
+115 MGSDKKSMEI

-137 GTLDICEIEVSKVSN
+137 GTLDICEIEVSKASS

-167 ISYSYVINDTNKQV
+167 ISYSYVVNDTNKQV
-181 SGIDIAN
+181 SGIDMAN

-234 EDGIISTDN
+234 EDGVISTDN
-243 VTVDGKVNTKIV
+243 VTVEGKVNTKIV

-282 IAEDNATS
+282 IAEDNATN
-290 PVITVNNGDSD
+290 PVITVNNSDSD
-301 KLTVSAGGNVDLND
+301 KLTISAGDNVDLNE

-402 YKVEVKKRG
+402 YKVEVNKRW

-420 YISTLESNEEG
+420 YIYTLESNEEG

-444 LKQVNSATG
+444 LKQVNSVTG
-453 NEVTDSEVTIELTED
+453 NEVTDSEIIIELTED

-480 INDNTSGD
+480 INDATSGD
-488 NGNNGDTGTDDSG
+488 SGNNGNNGDAGTDDSG
-501 SGDIESGDNGSN
+501 
-513 GDNGN
+513 
-518 NGDTETDDSD
+518 

-534 NGNTDSSNKP
+534 NGNTDNSNKP
-544 QIPVNPENPGSSD
+544 EVPVNPENPDSSD
-557 NSDNDIINDDKT
+557 NSNNGVTNDDKI

-579 TGQGVFYGVT
+579 TGQDVFYGVT